1 MSVKIETSTQKM
13 RSDVEEVELMAGQY
27 NTLQQELFAEGRDL
41 DTTWSGDANQSF
53 NARLKN
59 DEPRF
64 NDLFKVINDYVGAVR
79 ESADDYDRT
88 EALVQDEMKSNTK
101 RQSN

>member
-1 MSVKIETSTQKM
+1 MSVSIETSTQKM
-13 RSDVEEVELMAGQY
+13 RGEAEEVEQLAGQY

-64 NDLFKVINDYVGAVR
+64 GDLFKVINDYVGAVR

-88 EALVQDEMKSNTK
+88 EAQVEQEMKTNTK
-101 RQSN
+101 RQSS

>member
-1 MSVKIETSTQKM
+1 MAVTIETSTQKM
-13 RSDVEEVELMAGQY
+13 RSDAEEVEQLAGQY
-27 NTLQQELFAEGRDL
+27 NTMQQEMFADGRDL

-53 NARLKN
+53 SARLKN

-64 NDLFKVINDYVGAVR
+64 GELFQVINEYVGAIR

-88 EALVQDEMKSNTK
+88 EATVAEEMKTNTK